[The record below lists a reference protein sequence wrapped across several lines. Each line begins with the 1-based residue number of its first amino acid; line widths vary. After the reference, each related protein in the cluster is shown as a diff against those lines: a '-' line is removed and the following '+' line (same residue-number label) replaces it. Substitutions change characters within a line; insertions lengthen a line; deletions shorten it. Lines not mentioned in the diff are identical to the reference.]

1 MTSYSSIM
9 SKISDVKILCIGDIM
24 LDKFIY
30 GKVNR
35 ISPEAPVQVLNLKNT
50 KEMLG
55 GCGNVVANLASLG
68 CQTDYI
74 GIVGNDANGRKI
86 SKLLKSADC
95 HFHLLKLDDYSTI
108 VKSRFIAGNNHILRV
123 DEEEKLPIMQNLLP
137 QYQRILERAVKNV
150 DIVLLSDYN
159 KGLFTNETTQLI
171 INTCKKYGKKVIVD
185 PKGKDYTKYSGAT
198 FVKPNLK
205 EFQEATGIEIN
216 PLNQKDYSEK
226 IKLGAKKLFNECN
239 IENIMVTMSEHGI
252 LYISSSEP
260 EKITWLPTEAR
271 EVFDV
276 SGAGDTT
283 IAVFTLALALGLDT
297 IDAMKWA
304 NLAAGIVVGK
314 VGTACV
320 SLAELEKAIR
330 NNSLSD
336 NSEHSSKIVT
346 LENAKN
352 IVEDLK
358 LKGKVIGFTNGC
370 FDIMHLGHLHSFAEA
385 KKNCD
390 CLIVGINSDKSVK
403 RLKGDSRPLQ
413 DEITRSSLVAALMY
427 VDYVVLFD
435 DDTALP
441 LIQELKPDVI
451 AKEGYEIENWPE
463 AQLVVSYGGK
473 AITLPRLEGYSTTNF
488 VNKLKELTHV

>member
-1 MTSYSSIM
+1 MTNYSDIM
-9 SKISDVKILCIGDIM
+9 KKISDMKILCIGDIM

-68 CQTDYI
+68 SQTDYI
-74 GIVGNDANGRKI
+74 GIVGNDTNGRKI
-86 SKLLKSADC
+86 SKLLKSANC
-95 HFHLLKLDDYSTI
+95 HFHLLKLEDYSTI

-123 DEEEKLPIMQNLLP
+123 DEEEKLPIIQSLLP
-137 QYQRILERAVKNV
+137 KYQRILERAVKNV

-159 KGLFTNETTQLI
+159 KGLFTKETTQLI
-171 INTCKKYGKKVIVD
+171 IATCKKYGKRVIVD
-185 PKGKDYTKYSGAT
+185 PKGNDYTKYSGAD

-216 PLNQKDYSEK
+216 PLNKKDLDK
-226 IKLGAKKLFNECN
+226 KLIFGAKKLFNECQIKN
-239 IENIMVTMSEHGI
+239 VMVTMSEHGI
-252 LYISSSEP
+252 LYINSENP

-271 EVFDV
+271 EVYDV

-283 IAVFTLALALGLDT
+283 IAVFTLALALGLDAVN
-297 IDAMKWA
+297 AMKWA

-330 NNSLSD
+330 NNCLSD
-336 NSEHSSKIVT
+336 SSEHDSKIVT
-346 LENAKN
+346 VEEAQS

-358 LKGKVIGFTNGC
+358 LKGKTIGFTNGC

-390 CLIVGINSDKSVK
+390 CLIVGINTDKSVK
-403 RLKGDSRPLQ
+403 RLKGKSRPLQ
-413 DEITRSSLVAALMY
+413 DEITRSNLVAALMY

-435 DDTALP
+435 DDTAIP
-441 LIQELKPDVI
+441 LIEKLKPNVI
-451 AKEGYEIENWPE
+451 AKEGYKIEDWPE
-463 AQLVVSYGGK
+463 AQLVESYGGK

-488 VNKLKELTHV
+488 VNNLKELTHA